1 MEKLTR
7 KEYQLLLELVQM
19 EKESI
24 HQKAIQ
30 DAELRE
36 KEIELDFIKI
46 KLDAQLKQLEG
57 K

>member
-1 MEKLTR
+1 MEKLIR
-7 KEYQLLLELVQM
+7 KELELLLELVQR

-24 HQKAIQ
+24 HHKAMQ
-30 DAELRE
+30 DAKLRE

-57 K
+57 

>member
-7 KEYQLLLELVQM
+7 KEYQLLLELVQR

-57 K
+57 